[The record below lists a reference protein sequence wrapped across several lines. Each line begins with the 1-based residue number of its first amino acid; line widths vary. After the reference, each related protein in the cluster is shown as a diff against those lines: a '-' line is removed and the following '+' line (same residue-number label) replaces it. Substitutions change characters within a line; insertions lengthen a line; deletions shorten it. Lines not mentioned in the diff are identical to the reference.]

1 MPNWKKLIVSGSD
14 ATLNSLTVSN
24 GITGSLQ
31 GTASW
36 AINALTAS
44 YAPNMLISGGITS
57 VDYIDFDLTAT
68 PSHTEGR
75 VHWNDELKTLQV
87 DTENNNVQ
95 INVGHETIQRVV
107 NDYNF
112 TLNKGKVV
120 YINGEQGNRP
130 TVATASYVSDAV
142 SANTLG
148 VVMADINSSSNG
160 YIITN
165 GLLEGVNTIGLSA
178 GTTLYLSSSGDFTST
193 KPQAPL
199 HLVYVGKVVTGNSA
213 AGSIFVTI
221 QNGYELEE
229 LHDVK
234 ITSSTDGDLVVK
246 SGSLW
251 INSKQLTGSYG
262 LTGSL
267 RATTINTS
275 FLTASGLNY
284 PATDGQFN
292 GQVLQTNAA
301 GTLSFGNVNAVF
313 ETIYNAE
320 ATQLTKGTLVYI
332 SGSQGVN
339 PKAYRAD
346 SSDPNKMPV
355 TFVVAE
361 NIASGTTGRGVT
373 LGLITGINTTAFDIN
388 AVLWAN
394 GNGVITQTRPTG
406 SNDIVQPIGIVTDKG
421 VGGQINI
428 LNPGPITLPNL
439 QTGYAWIG
447 DANNQPIAI
456 SSASFFVNTASY
468 ANNADLIDGIDS
480 TRLATTGS
488 NTFNGNQTI
497 SGSLLMSGSIIPN
510 VGTGTTTSSFSLGS
524 ATNAWNDIWVSNG
537 TINLLDGAGNIQAA
551 LSSNAGG
558 LVVSG
563 ALTVTTIVPAS
574 GSVGSY
580 TGSLLGTA
588 SYASNSDL
596 LDGIDST
603 RLATTGSNTFIGNQ
617 TITGSLS
624 VSGSLA
630 LRYASASATYTASIS
645 DSTIEFTSG
654 SVTCSLYTAVGNAG
668 RQLYIKNDGTG
679 VITVDAN
686 GSETI
691 DKRLTRTLGEYE
703 DLLIQADGVSNW
715 IILNRKPVVMQFEHG
730 DTSAADNTTYLIG
743 NYPWASPTTA
753 QDTTRQVRAMVSGWA
768 TRINHITGVAG
779 TLATAEDSTLNLWNV
794 TANTS
799 TPITTI
805 AEYNVTLQSNTYT
818 LATPLRIT
826 KGDYIQIR
834 WTTPNFTTN
843 PTLVRQLFDVLVE

>member
-339 PKAYRAD
+339 PKAYR
-346 SSDPNKMPV
+346 
-355 TFVVAE
+355 
-361 NIASGTTGRGVT
+361 
-373 LGLITGINTTAFDIN
+373 
-388 AVLWAN
+388 
-394 GNGVITQTRPTG
+394 
-406 SNDIVQPIGIVTDKG
+406 
-421 VGGQINI
+421 
-428 LNPGPITLPNL
+428 
-439 QTGYAWIG
+439 AWIG